1 MSKANIFSPLAL
13 SFLKKSDPVLA
24 SLFLAAKP
32 STVRPSKKYFE
43 SLADA
48 IMSQQLSGKAAATI
62 IKRFK
67 ALFGPAGFPTP
78 AHVLAKSD
86 SELRLAGLSGAKV
99 SYIKNLA
106 TAFENKTLDFSKVNK
121 LTDEEVIEMLIKV
134 KGIGRWTAEMFL
146 IFSLG
151 RPDVFSFG
159 DLGLRNAVK
168 KLYKLRK
175 DPSPA
180 KLKKLSTLW
189 QPHRTCASLYLWASL
204 DNRP

>member
-1 MSKANIFSPLAL
+1 MTQLGIITTIAQLH
-13 SFLKKSDPVLA
+13 LKKIDPVLA
-24 SLFLAAKP
+24 SLFLSAKP
-32 STVRPSKKYFE
+32 TVVKPHRNYFE

-48 IMSQQLSGKAAATI
+48 IISQQLSGKAAATI
-62 IKRFK
+62 LGRFK
-67 ALFGPAGFPTP
+67 ALFPDTKFPTP
-78 AHVLAKSD
+78 AQVLAKSD
-86 SELRLAGLSGAKV
+86 LDLRTAGVSGAKA

-106 TAFENKTLDFSKVNK
+106 TAFEDKTINLTRVDK
-121 LTDEEVIEMLIKV
+121 LRDEEIIEMLVQV

-168 KLYKLRK
+168 ELYKLRK
-175 DPSPA
+175 DPSSA
-180 KLKKLSTLW
+180 KLKKLSSVW
-189 QPHRTCASLYLWASL
+189 QPYRTCASLYLWASL

>member
-1 MSKANIFSPLAL
+1 MDESVFEYFKKGDPILVAL
-13 SFLKKSDPVLA
+13 FA
-24 SLFLAAKP
+24 
-32 STVRPSKKYFE
+32 TVRPAVLHPSKNYFE

-48 IMSQQLSGKAAATI
+48 IISQQLSGKAANTI

-67 ALFGPAGFPTP
+67 TLFPQGKFPLPAQ
-78 AHVLAKSD
+78 VLAKSNE
-86 SELRLAGLSGAKV
+86 ELRSVGVSGSKA

-106 TAFENKTLDFSKVNK
+106 TAFEEGSLDFRQVNK
-121 LTDEEVIEMLIKV
+121 KTDEEIIEMLVKV

-168 KLYKLRK
+168 KLYGLRK
-175 DPSPA
+175 DPSPK
-180 KLKKLSTLW
+180 KLKQLSSRW
-189 QPHRTCASLYLWASL
+189 QPYRTTASLYLWASL
-204 DNRP
+204 DNR

>member
-1 MSKANIFSPLAL
+1 MSKHLISSPEAVVFLQKADPKLADV
-13 SFLKKSDPVLA
+13 FLW
-24 SLFLAAKP
+24 AKP
-32 STVRPSKKYFE
+32 SVVRPHKRYFE

-48 IMSQQLSGKAAATI
+48 IMSQQLSGKAADTI

-67 ALFGPAGFPTP
+67 ALFPDKTFPLPADILQK
-78 AHVLAKSD
+78 HD
-86 SELRLAGLSGAKV
+86 SELRTAGLSGSKV
-99 SYIKNLA
+99 GYIKNLA
-106 TAFENKTLDFSKVNK
+106 QAFEDKSVDFSNINK
-121 LTDEEVIEMLIKV
+121 LTDEEIIEMLTKI
-134 KGIGRWTAEMFL
+134 KGIGCWTAEMFL

-180 KLKKLSTLW
+180 KLKQLSKRW
-189 QPHRTCASLYLWASL
+189 QPHRTTASLYLWASL
-204 DNRP
+204 NNR

>member
-1 MSKANIFSPLAL
+1 MVKQKIYSSEHLAYLTKADS
-13 SFLKKSDPVLA
+13 VLA
-24 SLFLAAKP
+24 TLFATATPTIL
-32 STVRPSKKYFE
+32 RPSKKYFQ
-43 SLADA
+43 SLAEA
-48 IMSQQLSGKAAATI
+48 IMSQQLSGKAAGTI

-67 ALFGPAGFPTP
+67 ALFPGKSFPSPAD
-78 AHVLAKSD
+78 VLVKND
-86 SELRLAGLSGAKV
+86 NELRTAGLSGAKV

-106 TAFENKTLDFSKVNK
+106 AAFEDKSLDFKQVHK
-121 LTDEEVIEMLIKV
+121 RTDEEIIEMLVKI

-180 KLKKLSTLW
+180 RLQQLSKRW
-189 QPHRTCASLYLWASL
+189 QPHRTTASLYLWASL
-204 DNRP
+204 D

>member
-1 MSKANIFSPLAL
+1 MQNLDLQAKNY
-13 SFLKKSDPVLA
+13 LKKSDPALAQLFGKVL
-24 SLFLAAKP
+24 P
-32 STVRPSKKYFE
+32 TIIRPHKNYFE
-43 SLADA
+43 SLAGA
-48 IMSQQLSGKAAATI
+48 IMSQQLSGKAADTI

-67 ALFGPAGFPTP
+67 ALFGGKSFPSP
-78 AHVLAKSD
+78 LQVLAKTD
-86 SELRLAGLSGAKV
+86 MDLRSVGLSGSKV

-106 TAFENKTLDFSKVNK
+106 TAFEDKTINFKNIAK
-121 LTDEEVIEMLIKV
+121 MTDEEIIEMLVTV

-151 RPDVFSFG
+151 RPDIFSFG

-180 KLKKLSTLW
+180 KLKQLSARW
-189 QPHRTCASLYLWASL
+189 QPYRTTASLHLWASL
-204 DNRP
+204 NNR